1 LQLIW
6 QVPDLMPDAKPG
18 KNGVENRCN
27 QECAPRQRRSRRPAA
42 ETRKEILSVADA
54 LFREKGYQQV
64 AMADVAAALG
74 MSPANVFKHFHA
86 KTALV
91 DAIACAHVHEM
102 MEKLKC
108 LDLPGRPQAKLLRVA
123 EALLTSLLA
132 DVRDNRH
139 LFEMIVLTA
148 DLELKAGDM
157 YRATISAI
165 FETIIHE
172 GVEAGEFFV
181 RDAHHTATVVTTALA
196 GVINPLSVSS
206 EKPDVL
212 YTRCRDVIELVN
224 TALQNPLA
232 K

>member
-1 LQLIW
+1 
-6 QVPDLMPDAKPG
+6 MPDTKRG
-18 KNGVENRCN
+18 KNDLESGCDHG
-27 QECAPRQRRSRRPAA
+27 CAPRQRRSRRPAA
-42 ETRKEILSVADA
+42 ETRREILSAADT
-54 LFREKGYQQV
+54 LFRERGYQQV

-91 DAIACAHVHEM
+91 DAIACTHVQEM
-102 MEKLKC
+102 MEGLKSVEM
-108 LDLPGRPQAKLLRVA
+108 PREPQAKLLRIA

-148 DLELKAGDM
+148 DLELRAGDM

-165 FETIIHE
+165 FENIILE
-172 GVEAGEFFV
+172 GVAAGEFFV
-181 RDAHHTATVVTTALA
+181 RDPRHTASVVTTALA